1 MKTLSARLARLGL
14 WTLAQRPSRRD
25 ALRPVVLSLSA
36 VPSPATTG
44 TANIHGR
51 NRQCYEKDRG
61 DEGGL
66 CNVLSPTRKG
76 YTERQGDRILATNS
90 REDEHMADI
99 ITSDPDGRPVIAGTQ
114 VTVKEVLKELAAW
127 GSVDQ
132 VLTAHPEL
140 DRDAVRAALVYA
152 ADIMRKM
159 ASAPPAQPSPE
170 EEHFVPRTE
179 FGKELW
185 ELRKKVLEEL
195 RAHNEPLLDAE
206 GIRREVHERRGE
218 RHVDVDR

>member
-66 CNVLSPTRKG
+66 CNVLSPTRKA
-76 YTERQGDRILATNS
+76 YTERQGNRIFATNPREKDS
-90 REDEHMADI
+90 RMSDPR
-99 ITSDPDGRPVIAGTQ
+99 ITSDPDGSPMIAA
-114 VTVKEVLKELAAW
+114 EV
-127 GSVDQ
+127 
-132 VLTAHPEL
+132 
-140 DRDAVRAALVYA
+140 
-152 ADIMRKM
+152 MCKM